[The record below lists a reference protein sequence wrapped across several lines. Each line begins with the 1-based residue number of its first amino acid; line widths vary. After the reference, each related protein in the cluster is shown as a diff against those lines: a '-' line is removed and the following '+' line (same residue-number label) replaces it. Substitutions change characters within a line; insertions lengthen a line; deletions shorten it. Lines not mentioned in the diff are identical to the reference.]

1 MKARRLDMKFAML
14 IIAATTAACTPNSG
28 PPLAVS
34 DVELFAPLPG
44 SHAAVGYLSLH
55 NHSDAPLTIDNIS
68 SSNFGAVQM
77 HETVI
82 RDGVARMQALPSVT
96 IEPGSSVEFVAG
108 GKHLMLMQP
117 TADTAAG
124 SNVMLEIQY
133 DSGGIVII
141 NATMQSRLP
150 AE

>member
-1 MKARRLDMKFAML
+1 MKATYRHMTFAML
-14 IIAATTAACTPNSG
+14 MIAATTAACTPASG

-34 DVELFAPLPG
+34 DVELYAPLPG
-44 SHAAVGYLSLH
+44 SQAGVGYLSLH
-55 NHSDAPLTIDNIS
+55 NHSDAPLTINNIS
-68 SSNFGAVQM
+68 SSGFGAVQM

-82 RDGVARMQALPSVT
+82 RDEVARMQALHSVT
-96 IEPGSSVEFVAG
+96 IEPGSSVEFTAG

-124 SNVMLEIQY
+124 SDVMLEIQY
-133 DSGGIVII
+133 DSGGILII
-141 NATMQSRLP
+141 SATMQSRLP

>member
-1 MKARRLDMKFAML
+1 MKAAYLHAKFAML
-14 IIAATTAACTPNSG
+14 IIAATTTACTPHSG

-34 DVELFAPLPG
+34 DVELYAALPG

-68 SSNFGAVQM
+68 SSGFAAVQM

-82 RDGVARMQALPSVT
+82 DDGVASMQPLPSVT
-96 IEPGSSVEFVAG
+96 IEPGSSVNFVAG

-117 TADTAAG
+117 TADMAAG

-133 DSGGIVII
+133 DSGGIVIV

>member
-1 MKARRLDMKFAML
+1 MKAKYLVLRFAML
-14 IIAATTAACTPNSG
+14 IIAASTAACTRESG

-55 NHSDAPLTIDNIS
+55 NRSNAALIINKVS
-68 SSNFGAVQM
+68 SSKFGDVQM

-96 IEPGSSVEFVAG
+96 IEAKSSVKFVAG

-117 TADTAAG
+117 TGDTAAG
-124 SNVMLEIQY
+124 SNIMLEIQY
-133 DSGGIVII
+133 DAAGILII
-141 NATMQSRLP
+141 NATIQSRLP
-150 AE
+150 AK